1 MPPIVRNPELRPW
14 RTWYQLERWRR
25 RRRLQLK
32 QHPLCAECLSRGVV
46 ERATVADHTKPH
58 RGDWNAFLLGE
69 LQSLC
74 DACHN
79 SSKRRFDLDGYD
91 SQLLDARGWPVDPR
105 HPANR

>member
-14 RTWYQLERWRR
+14 RTWYQLESWRR

-58 RGDWNAFLLGE
+58 RGDWNAFRLGE

-91 SQLLDARGWPVDPR
+91 SQLLDAQGWPVDPR